1 MSIEPDRCWPA
12 VALALLLVAS
22 GAHGVGRKPGATRI
36 MVDETWAPR
45 SWAELAAAPRREAS
59 RYADSSSYEAARGDP
74 AYEARRWRYLI
85 DSAEVVALVFRPRAA
100 GRRPAI
106 VYCRGSYIQS
116 GLEEA
121 FLPQLHRFARAGYFV
136 VAPQYRGS
144 EGGSGRDEM
153 GGADVEDVHAAV
165 RLVAARSDVDRNAI
179 YLYGESRGGM
189 MVLQAIRDGVPVR
202 AAVTV
207 GAFTDLD
214 SLFQSDA
221 RSAAMATKIWPDYE
235 TRREEIALRRSAL
248 RWANRIRV
256 PLLILHG
263 GSDSGVPPRQS
274 EQLDAAL
281 TRAGTPHALRIVP
294 GGSHTLG
301 EHAALRDSLVVS
313 WFGAHA
319 P

>member
-1 MSIEPDRCWPA
+1 MRVRRLPVGL
-12 VALALLLVAS
+12 VAMLLVAS
-22 GAHGVGRKPGATRI
+22 GTLAVGQKTDAARI
-36 MVDETWAPR
+36 LADERWTPPPWTG
-45 SWAELAAAPRREAS
+45 LAAGPRRDVN
-59 RYADSSSYEAARGDP
+59 RYADSTAYEAARTDT
-74 AYEARRWRYLI
+74 AFEARRWRYPS
-85 DSAEVVALVFRPRAA
+85 DSAEVVALVLRPRAK

-106 VYCRGSYIQS
+106 VYCRGSYIQQ
-116 GLEEA
+116 GLAEG
-121 FLPQLHRFARAGYFV
+121 FLPQLHRFARAGFFV

-153 GGADVEDVHAAV
+153 GGADVEDVLAAV
-165 RLVAARSDVDRNAI
+165 RLVAARPDVDRNAI

-189 MVLQAIRDGVPVR
+189 MVLQAIRDGTPVR

-214 SLFQSDA
+214 SLFQADA

-235 TRREEIALRRSAL
+235 SRREEIALRRSAL

>member
-1 MSIEPDRCWPA
+1 MHRGRFQIAGS
-12 VALALLLVAS
+12 LAMLLVAA
-22 GAHGVGRKPGATRI
+22 GAHGVGQRSGATGI
-36 MVDETWAPR
+36 LADERWTPPAWT
-45 SWAELAAAPRREAS
+45 ELAAAPRREVN
-59 RYADSSSYEAARGDP
+59 RYADSAAYEAARVDT
-74 AYEARRWRYLI
+74 AFEARRWRYPS
-85 DSAEVVALVFRPRAA
+85 DSAEVVALALRPHAA

-106 VYCRGSYIQS
+106 VYCRGSYIQQ
-116 GLEEA
+116 GLEAA

-144 EGGSGRDEM
+144 EGGTGRDEM
-153 GGADVEDVHAAV
+153 GGADVEDVLAAV
-165 RLVAARSDVDRNAI
+165 RLAAARPDVDPSAL

-189 MVLQAIRDGVPVR
+189 MVLQAIRDGARVR
-202 AAVTV
+202 AAATV

-214 SLFQSDA
+214 SLFRSDA
-221 RSAAMATKIWPDYE
+221 RSASMATKIWPDYE
-235 TRREEIALRRSAL
+235 SRRDEIALRRSAL
-248 RWANRIRV
+248 RWADRIRV

-263 GSDSGVPPRQS
+263 ASDPQVPPRQS

-281 TRAGTPHALRIVP
+281 TRARTPHELRIVP

-313 WFGAHA
+313 WFGTHA